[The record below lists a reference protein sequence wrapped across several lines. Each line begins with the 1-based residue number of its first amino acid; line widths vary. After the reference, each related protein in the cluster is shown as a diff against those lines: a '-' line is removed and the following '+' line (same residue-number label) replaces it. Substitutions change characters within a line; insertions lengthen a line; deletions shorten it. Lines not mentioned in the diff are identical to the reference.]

1 MEQRDTWRQQ
11 LQGLLLVVVVAIA
24 LRWGVVEPRWIP
36 SESMQPGLQPQDRIL
51 VWKLGHRLGLSPKRN
66 AVVVFRTPEVL
77 AAAGYDPNAA
87 LIKRVVGVALVMRL
101 PLRAARCSATGCPS
115 ASPGSLKRWTINC
128 RRRRCSRG
136 NCWFWG
142 ITAMPALIPT
152 SGASS
157 MRPMLWAQPVGVTG
171 LWRISGRSR
180 HQRWAESEICGCC

>member
-1 MEQRDTWRQQ
+1 M
-11 LQGLLLVVVVAIA
+11 VVAIA

-87 LIKRVVGVALVMRL
+87 LIKRVVGVVGDAIAVESGTLQRNGLPVSEPWIAEAMDYQL
-101 PLRAARCSATGCPS
+101 PLTVEQGKLLVLGDNRN
-115 ASPGSLKRWTINC
+115 ASLD
-128 RRRRCSRG
+128 
-136 NCWFWG
+136 
-142 ITAMPALIPT
+142 PT

>member
-51 VWKLGHRLGLSPKRN
+51 VWKLGHRLGLSPNRT

-87 LIKRVVGVALVMRL
+87 LIKRWWEFRVTIAVESGTLQRNGLPVSEPWIAEAMDYQLPPLTVQQGKLLVLGDNRNASLDSHLWGQLNEADVVGTARWRYW
-101 PLRAARCSATGCPS
+101 PLADFGPIKA
-115 ASPGSLKRWTINC
+115 
-128 RRRRCSRG
+128 
-136 NCWFWG
+136 
-142 ITAMPALIPT
+142 PA
-152 SGASS
+152 
-157 MRPMLWAQPVGVTG
+157 VG
-171 LWRISGRSR
+171 
-180 HQRWAESEICGCC
+180 

>member
-51 VWKLGHRLGLSPKRN
+51 VWKLGHRLGLSPNRN

-87 LIKRVVGVALVMRL
+87 LIKRVVGVAGDAIAVESGTLQRNGL
-101 PLRAARCSATGCPS
+101 PVSEPWIAEAMDYQLPPQT
-115 ASPGSLKRWTINC
+115 
-128 RRRRCSRG
+128 
-136 NCWFWG
+136 FWG
-142 ITAMPALIPT
+142 TTAMPASIPT
-152 SGASS
+152 SGVSS
-157 MRPMLWAQPVGVTG
+157 MRPMLWAQPVGATG

-180 HQRWAESEICGCC
+180 HQRWAEGQIC

>member
-51 VWKLGHRLGLSPKRN
+51 VWKLGHRLGLSPGRN

-87 LIKRVVGVALVMRL
+87 LIKRVVGVPGDAIAVENGTLQRNGLPVREPWIAEAMDYQLEPLTVEEGTLLVLGDNRNASL
-101 PLRAARCSATGCPS
+101 DSHLWGLLKEADVVGTARWRYWPLADFGPISA
-115 ASPGSLKRWTINC
+115 
-128 RRRRCSRG
+128 
-136 NCWFWG
+136 
-142 ITAMPALIPT
+142 PA
-152 SGASS
+152 
-157 MRPMLWAQPVGVTG
+157 VG
-171 LWRISGRSR
+171 
-180 HQRWAESEICGCC
+180 